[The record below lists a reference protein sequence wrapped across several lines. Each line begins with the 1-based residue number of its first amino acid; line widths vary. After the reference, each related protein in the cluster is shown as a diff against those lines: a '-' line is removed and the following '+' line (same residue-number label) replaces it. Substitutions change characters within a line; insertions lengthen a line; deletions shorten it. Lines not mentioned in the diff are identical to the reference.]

1 MFLSPISLS
10 LPPFPKINKD
20 IVGWG
25 FLKIKKI
32 KTIPQKRPRS
42 DFLEINKDS
51 VTELKSYH
59 NFYLFKKT
67 NSKNSCTH
75 ETTPPKKQKT
85 QQQKVKK
92 KIKGKIIET
101 CSETNRY
108 KLR

>member
-59 NFYLFKKT
+59 NFYLFKKQILKIVVHMKQPPQ
-67 NSKNSCTH
+67 KN
-75 ETTPPKKQKT
+75 KKPNNK
-85 QQQKVKK
+85 
-92 KIKGKIIET
+92 
-101 CSETNRY
+101 R
-108 KLR
+108 